1 MANYSECYK
10 NVLLASK
17 SARWSFLFSLY
28 GVIPAISLTM
38 SLRLSTEDYTVAWFA
53 PLHFEAS
60 AAILMLDEHH
70 QTGEIGIGV
79 ASYMAS
85 EVQRDLRNIKT
96 GLLVGIGAGIPRYG
110 CDMRLGDVVVATP
123 TKNNSGVYGYD
134 MIKVEPEQTIL
145 KQWQNAPDRHIRSAI
160 TALRATRETT
170 ARFMSN
176 LDRFRSTSFSQ
187 RPVPPSNALCGSFTQ
202 PREPIIHYGC
212 ILSGNSVIKS
222 AKRRDELARECNA
235 FAIEMEAAGMMNT
248 LPVAVI
254 RGISDWADAEKNDV
268 WQEYAAATA
277 AAVAKELL
285 ACLDGSHSI
294 SHQSQI
300 WDHPRMNRAQL
311 NVLLAKKA
319 AQYAQPNMD
328 WQNSVV
334 DLLKILNLDSSR
346 EARMRL
352 AQRWNILIGEDGS
365 ASRNVSL
372 HRTITERLAA
382 NNGVIPDSLIRGL
395 SVAGYAS

>member
-1 MANYSECYK
+1 MGRT
-10 NVLLASK
+10 NVAI
-17 SARWSFLFSLY
+17 AFF
-28 GVIPAISLTM
+28 PA
-38 SLRLSTEDYTVAWFA
+38 
-53 PLHFEAS
+53 
-60 AAILMLDEHH
+60 
-70 QTGEIGIGV
+70 GEIGIGV

-85 EVQRDLRNIKT
+85 EIQRDLRNIKT

-110 CDMRLGDVVVATP
+110 RDMRLGDVVVATP
-123 TKNNSGVYGYD
+123 TENNSGVLGYD
-134 MIKVEPEQTIL
+134 MVKVEPEQTIL
-145 KQWQNAPDRHIRSAI
+145 KQWQTAPDRHIRSAM
-160 TALRATRETT
+160 TNLRASQETT

-176 LDRFRSTSFSQ
+176 LDRFRSTSFPQ
-187 RPVPPSNALCGSFTQ
+187 RPVPPPHVLCGSFTQ
-202 PREPIIHYGC
+202 PREPLIHYGC

-222 AKRRDELARECNA
+222 AEIRNQLAREYNA
-235 FAIEMEAAGMMNT
+235 LAIEMEAAGMMNT
-248 LPVAVI
+248 LPVAVV
-254 RGISDWADAEKNDV
+254 RGISDWAGAEKNDV

-285 ACLDGSHSI
+285 ACLDKSHSI
-294 SHQSQI
+294 SCKYRILTMPDTSSHILQTKLKI
-300 WDHPRMNRAQL
+300 RDHPRMNRGQL
-311 NVLLAKKA
+311 NVLLASKA
-319 AQYAQPNMD
+319 AEYAQPNMD

-346 EARMRL
+346 EARARL

-372 HRTITERLAA
+372 HRTITEMLAA